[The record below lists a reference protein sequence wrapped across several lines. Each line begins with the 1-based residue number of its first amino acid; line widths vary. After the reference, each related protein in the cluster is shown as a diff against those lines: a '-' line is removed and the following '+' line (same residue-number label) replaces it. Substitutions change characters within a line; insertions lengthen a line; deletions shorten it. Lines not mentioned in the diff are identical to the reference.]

1 MLDHFGYE
9 EIFLN
14 IGGYLK
20 LDKHC
25 FFSNMFH
32 YSYKH
37 KIDTEN
43 LEFTKN

>member
-1 MLDHFGYE
+1 M
-9 EIFLN
+9 
-14 IGGYLK
+14 K

-25 FFSNMFH
+25 FFSNTFH
-32 YSYKH
+32 YSYTSHSKH